1 MSETC
6 VSKLAPIMKS
16 KRLPSPFSGVAA
28 LCGLVACA
36 LLVPGLARAGA
47 VYRCVGPTGQMTFT
61 NKTSGY
67 GKCSK
72 VADYAEPAP
81 SAKHAVATKQVDY
94 RSASAGTAPGES
106 PPEAAAPGTADAPK
120 DTGTQVRRGA
130 VYKVSRINGVTEYTN
145 IKPNRGG
152 YQVLFTYIS
161 TCYACNLHST
171 VNWRSTALNRE
182 AYRSEVAAAATEFGV
197 DPALLRAVIHAE
209 SAFNPNALSNK
220 GAQGLMQLIPGTAS
234 DMGVD
239 NPFDVSQNIRGGAQY
254 LAGLLKEFKGDERLA
269 TAAYNA
275 GPQNVLKY
283 NGVPPFDETRVYV
296 DRVATLRQR
305 YHATE

>member
-1 MSETC
+1 VITDSGEG
-6 VSKLAPIMKS
+6 P
-16 KRLPSPFSGVAA
+16 RRWGQPSP
-28 LCGLVACA
+28 
-36 LLVPGLARAGA
+36 
-47 VYRCVGPTGQMTFT
+47 Q
-61 NKTSGY
+61 
-67 GKCSK
+67 
-72 VADYAEPAP
+72 
-81 SAKHAVATKQVDY
+81 
-94 RSASAGTAPGES
+94 
-106 PPEAAAPGTADAPK
+106 

>member
-1 MSETC
+1 
-6 VSKLAPIMKS
+6 MK
-16 KRLPSPFSGVAA
+16 
-28 LCGLVACA
+28 
-36 LLVPGLARAGA
+36 
-47 VYRCVGPTGQMTFT
+47 
-61 NKTSGY
+61 
-67 GKCSK
+67 
-72 VADYAEPAP
+72 
-81 SAKHAVATKQVDY
+81 
-94 RSASAGTAPGES
+94 
-106 PPEAAAPGTADAPK
+106 
-120 DTGTQVRRGA
+120 
-130 VYKVSRINGVTEYTN
+130 
-145 IKPNRGG
+145 
-152 YQVLFTYIS
+152 
-161 TCYACNLHST
+161 
-171 VNWRSTALNRE
+171 
-182 AYRSEVAAAATEFGV
+182 
-197 DPALLRAVIHAE
+197 AVIAAE
-209 SAFNPNALSNK
+209 SAFRSDAVSHK

>member
-1 MSETC
+1 
-6 VSKLAPIMKS
+6 MKS
-16 KRLPSPFSGVAA
+16 KRFPSPLSGVAA

-36 LLVPGLARAGA
+36 LLVPGLVRAGA
-47 VYRCVGPTGQMTFT
+47 VYRCVGPNGQMTFT

-72 VADYAEPAP
+72 IAEYAEPAA
-81 SAKHAVATKQVDY
+81 SAKHAPTTKQVDY
-94 RSASAGTAPGES
+94 RSDSAST
-106 PPEAAAPGTADAPK
+106 AAAPGDSQPEPAAPATADASK
-120 DTGTQVRRGA
+120 DSGTQVRRGA

-145 IKPNRGG
+145 IRPNRGG

-234 DMGVD
+234 DMGVN